1 MLKDI
6 TVVDFQGNER
16 KAQAK
21 YLEVKSSSAF
31 QSPQIQ
37 SIRVESILVKGE
49 IIYPTLDWVFNSMDG
64 NSYYIK

>member
-16 KAQAK
+16 KAHAR

-31 QSPQIQ
+31 QPTQIQ
-37 SIRVESILVKGE
+37 SIRVEYILVKGE
-49 IIYPTLDWVFNSMDG
+49 IIYPTLDWVFNSIDG

>member
-16 KAQAK
+16 KAQAR

>member
-16 KAQAK
+16 KAQAR
-21 YLEVKSSSAF
+21 YLEVKSSSTF

-37 SIRVESILVKGE
+37 SIRVEYILVKGE
-49 IIYPTLDWVFNSMDG
+49 IIYPTLDWVFNSIDG

>member
-16 KAQAK
+16 KAQAR

-31 QSPQIQ
+31 QSPQVQ
-37 SIRVESILVKGE
+37 SIRVEYISVKGE

-64 NSYYIK
+64 NSYYMK